1 MKIMFF
7 DIDGTLSPERIGA
20 EIPESTIRSIH
31 QAQKNGH
38 LMFINTGRCM
48 QNIEPQHRAI
58 GFDGIVAGCGTNLY
72 LGDKELFHIKRNPE
86 ICRRVLLSA
95 RAHKI
100 DIVFESKERISYDH
114 SRTLS
119 EHANSLIFRMR
130 ERGYDLDED
139 VDLPGFV
146 FDKFIIWDEPGCER
160 DAFFDEIR
168 EWYQIIDRGNRFYE
182 FVPHGY
188 SKATGIQ
195 AILDHYHLP
204 LSAAHAVGDS
214 TNDLPMLDY
223 VPHSIAMGNSSPA
236 SLFDRVEYVT
246 ADVDHDGIEQ
256 ALRHYGFI

>member
-1 MKIMFF
+1 MLMPSVFGENLFDDSWMDFPFDREFFSKKNPLYGKNAKNMMKT
-7 DIDGTLSPERIGA
+7 DIRETDGS
-20 EIPESTIRSIH
+20 
-31 QAQKNGH
+31 
-38 LMFINTGRCM
+38 
-48 QNIEPQHRAI
+48 
-58 GFDGIVAGCGTNLY
+58 Y
-72 LGDKELFHIKRNPE
+72 EL
-86 ICRRVLLSA
+86 
-95 RAHKI
+95 
-100 DIVFESKERISYDH
+100 
-114 SRTLS
+114 
-119 EHANSLIFRMR
+119 
-130 ERGYDLDED
+130 D

-182 FVPHGY
+182 FVPRGY